1 MPISTIKPTQL
12 YDEIESLLDE
22 YGDEIVEKN
31 EEAIRSVAKEVTKD
45 LRKAGSFGGTGKY
58 RKAINYE
65 MRRGRLTVEAKI
77 GAERPH
83 YRLTHL
89 LEFGHAKQN
98 GGRTTAYN
106 FVAPINNTIEERY
119 VKKME
124 ELLNK

>member
-1 MPISTIKPTQL
+1 MPTNEIKPTQL
-12 YDEIESLLDE
+12 FDEITSLLDE
-22 YGDEIVEKN
+22 YGDEIIEKN
-31 EEAIRSVAKEVTKD
+31 ELAIRSVAKEVTKE
-45 LRKAGSFGGTGKY
+45 LRTAGSFGGTGKF
-58 RKAINYE
+58 RKAIKAE
-65 MRRGRLTVEAKI
+65 ITAKRLTVEAKI

-106 FVAPINNTIEERY
+106 FVAPINNTIEQRY
-119 VKKME
+119 MKKME